1 MRKDHENFDVA
12 VVGGGPAGM
21 MAAGR
26 AAELG
31 ARVVLVEKNKNLGR
45 KLSITGKGR
54 CNITQAGCDKQEFI
68 EKIGKKGRFL
78 HSSLAK
84 FDAKKIINFFERRGV
99 RTKIERGGR
108 VFPTSD
114 DSRDVIG
121 ALFRYLKNG
130 GVTMMFGEE
139 VLGFS
144 EKKGK
149 IESIRLKEKEVF
161 ASHFIICT
169 GGKSYPTT
177 GSTGDGYDWARR
189 LGHTVISPSPA
200 LVPVNTEE
208 SWVGDLQGASLRN
221 VQIGIIQ
228 NGKKK
233 GSHFG
238 EMIFTHFGVSGPI
251 ILNASKDIGELLK
264 EGKVTIE
271 IDLKPALDFS
281 KLDKRLQRD
290 FSEKLNKDFKN
301 YLPNILPKKLIGT
314 FINLSGISPEKK
326 LNSITKEERRGIVRL
341 LKGMRVSVSGLGGYD
356 QAIITTGGVDLREV
370 DSKTM
375 QSRVVKNLSF
385 AGEVLD
391 LDGPTGGYNLQICWS
406 TGYAAGT
413 SSFSGK

>member
-1 MRKDHENFDVA
+1 M
-12 VVGGGPAGM
+12 
-21 MAAGR
+21 
-26 AAELG
+26 
-31 ARVVLVEKNKNLGR
+31 
-45 KLSITGKGR
+45 
-54 CNITQAGCDKQEFI
+54 
-68 EKIGKKGRFL
+68 
-78 HSSLAK
+78 
-84 FDAKKIINFFERRGV
+84 
-99 RTKIERGGR
+99 
-108 VFPTSD
+108 
-114 DSRDVIG
+114 
-121 ALFRYLKNG
+121 
-130 GVTMMFGEE
+130 
-139 VLGFS
+139 
-144 EKKGK
+144 
-149 IESIRLKEKEVF
+149 
-161 ASHFIICT
+161 
-169 GGKSYPTT
+169 
-177 GSTGDGYDWARR
+177 
-189 LGHTVISPSPA
+189 ISPSPA